1 MKSLTKSALL
11 PLVLLWLA
19 AHAVLLALIIG
30 LKFLTA
36 KTMVLM
42 LLLAGAVLFL
52 LGRRR
57 PAKLSH
63 SPVP

>member
-1 MKSLTKSALL
+1 
-11 PLVLLWLA
+11 VLLWLA
-19 AHAVLLALIIG
+19 VHAALLALIIG

-36 KTMVLM
+36 KMMVLM
-42 LLLAGAVLFL
+42 LLLAGAVFFL

-63 SPVP
+63 VPAP